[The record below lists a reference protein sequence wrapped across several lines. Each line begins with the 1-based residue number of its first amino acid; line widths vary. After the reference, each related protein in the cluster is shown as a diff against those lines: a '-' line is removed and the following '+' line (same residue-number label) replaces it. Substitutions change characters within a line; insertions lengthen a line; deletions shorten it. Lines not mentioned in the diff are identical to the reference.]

1 MPRISSTTAVKQP
14 SVANHRVRS
23 KPAWSDYLTEDNRF
37 ALTKAEVLRRKKTLL
52 SKNNVFNTVSK
63 LPNVSAHSQNDHPN
77 PSVNSRRS
85 EVGDVRKAKTRSG
98 ELTSHVDDDA
108 MFSEKSQSPDALD
121 YVSKK
126 SICW

>member
-14 SVANHRVRS
+14 SVANRRVRS

-52 SKNNVFNTVSK
+52 SKNNDFNSVTKISSGTTNHQK
-63 LPNVSAHSQNDHPN
+63 DHPKASAN
-77 PSVNSRRS
+77 FQRFAVAD
-85 EVGDVRKAKTRSG
+85 VGG
-98 ELTSHVDDDA
+98 EDDA
-108 MFSEKSQSPDALD
+108 TFPKKSLARDALD
-121 YVSKK
+121 FVSKK

>member
-14 SVANHRVRS
+14 SVANHRARS

-52 SKNNVFNTVSK
+52 SKNNIFKSVSK
-63 LPNVSAHSQNDHPN
+63 TSIGTSNHQNNHPKRDVKSQRFDKANM
-77 PSVNSRRS
+77 RS
-85 EVGDVRKAKTRSG
+85 ES
-98 ELTSHVDDDA
+98 LSSCVDDDDVR
-108 MFSEKSQSPDALD
+108 SQAPDALD
-121 YVSKK
+121 FVAKK

>member
-14 SVANHRVRS
+14 SVATRRTRS

-52 SKNNVFNTVSK
+52 SKNNVFKSVSK
-63 LPNVSAHSQNDHPN
+63 ISNEIASPRNDHPTS
-77 PSVNSRRS
+77 SVSSRRF
-85 EVGDVRKAKTRSG
+85 EVTDGGKAKIRSG
-98 ELTSHVDDDA
+98 EISSYVDDDDN
-108 MFSEKSQSPDALD
+108 FPEKSQAPDALD
-121 YVSKK
+121 FVSKK